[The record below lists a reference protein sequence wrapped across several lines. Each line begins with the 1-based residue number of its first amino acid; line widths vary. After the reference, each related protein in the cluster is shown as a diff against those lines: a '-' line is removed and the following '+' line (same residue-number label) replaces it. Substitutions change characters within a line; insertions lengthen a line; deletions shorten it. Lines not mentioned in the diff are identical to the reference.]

1 MTLFM
6 PDFFEA
12 GSAFPVDK
20 FPPKSDQDKED
31 LQKFFGGIASPPEN
45 VKKLTAFGEHI
56 KSQGFQK
63 VGAYGFCWG
72 TSMYYLKR

>member
-1 MTLFM
+1 M

-20 FPPKSDQDKED
+20 FPPKTDKDKED
-31 LQKFFGGIASPPEN
+31 LQNFFGGIASPPKN
-45 VKKLTAFGEHI
+45 VEKLTAFGKHL
-56 KSQGFQK
+56 KSERFQK

-72 TSMYYLKR
+72 MRPRALRS